1 MAAQSTLKNYAN
13 DFSIHYI
20 QNQPKYQ
27 RLMMT
32 AFSFY
37 VLISTYKGLSPKK
50 KLKKVVPVVSG
61 GSSEK
66 QNSTSPVVI
75 EENSIGKGNRK
86 RKRIP
91 RVEVSILI

>member
-1 MAAQSTLKNYAN
+1 
-13 DFSIHYI
+13 
-20 QNQPKYQ
+20 
-27 RLMMT
+27 MT

-91 RVEVSILI
+91 RVEVSILINLRALVPVKRKGERVDER